1 MARFNFSVSPS
12 VASVFAGASA
22 VGNSGEAIFYMQNK
36 YSFDQI
42 FDDLFSL
49 TWEVFYKMNHE
60 KKGAALHVTRYNHP
74 FFCNDR
80 KGGVYA

>member
-12 VASVFAGASA
+12 VAAAFAGASA

-49 TWEVFYKMNHE
+49 T
-60 KKGAALHVTRYNHP
+60 
-74 FFCNDR
+74 
-80 KGGVYA
+80 